1 MSSTR
6 CGFLYPTSILIL
18 VDTEGTRMQKI
29 RFGRK
34 RYSFKRGKPILEST
48 SVTVRTRVGEDEE
61 AFTNRLIKLYG
72 HCEGTV
78 EMVFKSG
85 RPDYAVITF
94 TEGKPG
100 GNSKG
105 DGSEEIR

>member
-1 MSSTR
+1 
-6 CGFLYPTSILIL
+6 
-18 VDTEGTRMQKI
+18 MQKI

-61 AFTNRLIKLYG
+61 AFTNRLIEKYG
-72 HCEGTV
+72 HREGTV
-78 EMVFKSG
+78 EMVFKGG

-94 TEGKPG
+94 TEQNL
-100 GNSKG
+100 NSNSRG
-105 DGSEEIR
+105 DGREDIR